1 MKNKILIAISISIC
15 LISCSKNNKIQDEME
30 RFYGQR
36 VTLPL
41 DSMLCM
47 TDGNS
52 GYMERKIAD
61 DYKLVMY
68 YDSSE
73 CSSCRLKTLYEWQD
87 VMDSASSS
95 GHPIDFYFVFNVP
108 GRRLEEIKATL
119 ATYARGLPVYIDTTG
134 VFERTNPCLPHL
146 SQMRTFLLNKKDTV
160 VLVGNP
166 VHNSNIEKM
175 MWNLLKEG
183 K

>member
-1 MKNKILIAISISIC
+1 
-15 LISCSKNNKIQDEME
+15 
-30 RFYGQR
+30 
-36 VTLPL
+36 
-41 DSMLCM
+41 M

-73 CSSCRLKTLYEWQD
+73 CSSYRLKTLYEWQD

-95 GHPIDFYFVFNVP
+95 GHSIDFYFVFNVP
-108 GRRLEEIKATL
+108 GRRLEEIKGTL

-146 SQMRTFLLNKKDTV
+146 SQMRPFLLNRKDTV

-166 VHNSNIEKM
+166 VHNSSIEKM